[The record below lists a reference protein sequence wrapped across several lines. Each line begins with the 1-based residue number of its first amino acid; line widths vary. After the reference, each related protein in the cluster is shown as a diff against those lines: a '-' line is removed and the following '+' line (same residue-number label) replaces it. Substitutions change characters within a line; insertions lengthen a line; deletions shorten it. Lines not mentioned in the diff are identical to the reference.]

1 MNNIKRK
8 SEILMFIVINLKYF
22 YKTFSNNSGQNI
34 AKINVV
40 PVPVLVEIKVHTSIS
55 QVNNKIAVRIL

>member
-22 YKTFSNNSGQNI
+22 DKTFSNNSGQNI

>member
-1 MNNIKRK
+1 
-8 SEILMFIVINLKYF
+8 MFIVINLKYF
-22 YKTFSNNSGQNI
+22 EKTFSDNSGQNI